1 MGSPHANLR
10 HSATPPDATV
20 TQPKSETDEDAKR
33 CTETHNGGS
42 AENRDP
48 SGYCEC
54 REGRGTRNGTR
65 DSGVTQKS
73 DRLAVIFA
81 TGASHLATLDALIAR
96 ADVPWKKIDGF
107 HLDEYVGINEN
118 HPASFRHYLRERL
131 TQRVPIGKFFE
142 IQGNAPDLEM
152 VCSQYAQRLQAAQP
166 QLCLLGIGEN
176 GHLAFNDPAE
186 ANFADP
192 LDVKIVGLDR
202 ECRQQQVAEAWFRR
216 LEEVPSQAITVTI
229 PALMRVPRLIVS
241 VPGPRKATVM
251 RRTVE
256 EALSTAC
263 PSTIL
268 RHHPDVTV
276 YLDRDSAADLESWLL
291 AR

>member
-1 MGSPHANLR
+1 MKMPNGVKHL
-10 HSATPPDATV
+10 TV
-20 TQPKSETDEDAKR
+20 
-33 CTETHNGGS
+33 
-42 AENRDP
+42 
-48 SGYCEC
+48 
-54 REGRGTRNGTR
+54 
-65 DSGVTQKS
+65 
-73 DRLAVIFA
+73 DRLKIEIHKDAASAGRAAADASARAIQELAQKIERVAVIFA
-81 TGASHLATLDALIAR
+81 TGASQLATLDALIAR
-96 ADVPWKKIDGF
+96 ADVPWKKIEGF
-107 HLDEYVGINEN
+107 HLDEYVGISEN
-118 HPASFRHYLRERL
+118 HPASFRRYLCERL
-131 TQRVPIGKFFE
+131 TQRVPMATFFE
-142 IQGNAPDLEM
+142 IQGDAPNPEM
-152 VCSQYAQRLQAAQP
+152 TCSQYAQRLQAAQP

-192 LDVKIVGLDR
+192 LDVKIVDLDT
-202 ECRQQQVAEAWFRR
+202 ECRQQQVAEGWFSG

-263 PSTIL
+263 PATIL
-268 RHHPDVTV
+268 RHHPDATV
-276 YLDRDSAADLESWLL
+276 YLDRDSATELENPPL

>member
-1 MGSPHANLR
+1 MPNGVR
-10 HSATPPDATV
+10 HLTVERLKIEIHPDTASAGKAAADA
-20 TQPKSETDEDAKR
+20 
-33 CTETHNGGS
+33 S
-42 AENRDP
+42 AGAIKEL
-48 SGYCEC
+48 
-54 REGRGTRNGTR
+54 
-65 DSGVTQKS
+65 TQKNE
-73 DRLAVIFA
+73 RVAVIFA
-81 TGASHLATLDALIAR
+81 TGASQLATLDALIAR
-96 ADVPWKKIDGF
+96 GDVPWKKIEGF
-107 HLDEYVGINEN
+107 HLDEYVGITEN
-118 HPASFRHYLRERL
+118 HPASFRCYLRERL
-131 TQRVPIGKFFE
+131 TQRVPMARFFE

-152 VCSQYAQRLQAAQP
+152 ICNEYAQRLQAAQP

-192 LDVKIVGLDR
+192 LDVKIVDLDT
-202 ECRQQQVAEAWFRR
+202 ECRQQQVAEGWFSG

-241 VPGPRKATVM
+241 VPGPRKATIM

-256 EALSTAC
+256 EALSTTC
-263 PSTIL
+263 PATIL

-276 YLDRDSAADLESWLL
+276 YLDRDSAAELESLPL